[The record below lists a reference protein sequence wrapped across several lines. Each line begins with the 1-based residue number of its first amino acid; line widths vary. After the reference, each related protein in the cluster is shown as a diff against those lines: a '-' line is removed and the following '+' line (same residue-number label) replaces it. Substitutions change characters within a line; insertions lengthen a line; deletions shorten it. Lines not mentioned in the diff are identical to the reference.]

1 MPRNGSG
8 VYSLPAGSIIA
19 NGDTSDATDVN
30 TPLQD
35 IEADLNTVRP
45 ISTGGTG
52 ASSVSAAQTALKIAP
67 FDGTATIPGVW
78 TFTGQPVFDAG
89 AKFNDNDAAT
99 FGTGD
104 DFTVTHNGTNT
115 VLRNATGG
123 LFLDSVGGDFFVRG
137 SGDEV
142 LIRANRNGGV
152 LLNYDNVTKVE
163 ATAAGATVTGTLNAT
178 TNVTIDG
185 DDVATEDYV
194 DAAIAAIPGWTYA
207 TPQATTSG
215 TEFDFESLPATVTEI
230 DVMFNGVSLSGTD
243 HILVQIGDSGGIET
257 SGYDSNSRETAT
269 SSTAGYIA
277 FVGSGSRAAIGAMR
291 LVKFD
296 GNTWISTHNV
306 SAGSITSAGAGSKT
320 TSATLDRVRVTRTGT
335 DTFDAGSV
343 TIRYR

>member
-1 MPRNGSG
+1 MAVTDWSATAADNTSIDGTNIAENCPPSG
-8 VYSLPAGSIIA
+8 LNDAIRKVMAGVRA
-19 NGDTSDATDVN
+19 FYDTTA
-30 TPLQD
+30 L
-35 IEADLNTVRP
+35 
-45 ISTGGTG
+45 
-52 ASSVSAAQTALKIAP
+52 VSAPT
-67 FDGTATIPGVW
+67 TVSGVW
-78 TFTGQPVFDAG
+78 TFSAQPVFDAV

-99 FGTGD
+99 FGTGN
-104 DFTVTHNGTNT
+104 DFTVTHNGSNT
-115 VLRNATGG
+115 VLAQVGTGA
-123 LFLDSVGGDFFVRG
+123 LFIDSANGIFLRSP
-137 SGDEV
+137 SGDTQV
-142 LIRANRNGGV
+142 TVAANGA
-152 LLNYDNVTKVE
+152 VTLAHDGSARI
-163 ATAAGATVTGTLNAT
+163 ATSSAGATVTGTLNAT
-178 TNVTIDG
+178 TNLTIDG

-194 DAAIAAIPGWTYA
+194 DAAIAAIPGWVYA

-215 TEFDFESLPATVTEI
+215 TEFDFGSLPATVTEI
-230 DVMFNGVSLSGTD
+230 DILFNGVSLSGTD

-269 SSTAGYIA
+269 SSTSGYIA
-277 FVGSGSRAAIGAMR
+277 FVGSGARAAIGAMR